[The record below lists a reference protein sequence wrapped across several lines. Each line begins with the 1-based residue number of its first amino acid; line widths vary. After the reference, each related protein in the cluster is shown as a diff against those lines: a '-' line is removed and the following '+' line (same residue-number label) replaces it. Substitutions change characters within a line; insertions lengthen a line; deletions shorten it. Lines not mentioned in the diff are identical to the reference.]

1 MKRQRDVIFFV
12 SSVLLLLVLGACA
25 QTKVT
30 SRNQVVT
37 ERIPL
42 PAHIWVYDFAATP
55 ADLPDD
61 SGIAH
66 YDVHLE
72 HDTPQTA
79 EHIATGRHLG
89 SEIASKLVDEI
100 RGMGLPAKHA
110 SQGTKLQINDIV
122 IRGYLISVNEG
133 DAKKRVLIGFGDGA
147 SELRTAVEGLQ
158 MTAQGLRK
166 LGEGTIG
173 SGKGGK
179 TPGGAVGIGALLAT
193 GNPAGLIIGG
203 GMKIYGEKSGK
214 NTVEGRARQ
223 TAQEIAD
230 VLKKRFQK
238 EGWIN

>member
-12 SSVLLLLVLGACA
+12 SVSLLLVLGACV

-30 SRNQVVT
+30 SRDQVVT
-37 ERIPL
+37 EQL
-42 PAHIWVYDFAATP
+42 PRPGHIWVYDFAATP

-61 SGIAH
+61 PEFVRH
-66 YDVHLE
+66 YAE
-72 HDTPQTA
+72 HDMPQTA

-89 SEIASKLVDEI
+89 SEIASRLVEEI

-133 DAKKRVLIGFGDGA
+133 DAKKRVLIGFGDGT

-166 LGEGTIG
+166 LGEGTIE

-179 TPGGAVGIGALLAT
+179 TPGGAVGLGALLAT
-193 GNPAGLIIGG
+193 GNPAGLIIGT
-203 GMKIYGEKSGK
+203 GMKVYGEKSGK
-214 NTVEGRARQ
+214 STIEGRSGQ